1 MPQIAGIDADYER
14 SIMGRPRLEWRQAA
28 LAGLMVFAGAI
39 VGAATGM
46 ILELPNLVRGVFDHK
61 PGTGTGTLIGF
72 CSGMLAG
79 IAFVCIQAW
88 NRSKLNHKDT
98 KSTKA
103 L

>member
-1 MPQIAGIDADYER
+1 MEEIDADYDG
-14 SIMGRPRLEWRQAA
+14 SIMGHPQLQWRQAV
-28 LAGLMVFAGAI
+28 LAGLMVIACAI
-39 VGAATGM
+39 VGAGTGM

-79 IAFVCIQAW
+79 ITFVCIHAW

-98 KSTKA
+98 KNTKA